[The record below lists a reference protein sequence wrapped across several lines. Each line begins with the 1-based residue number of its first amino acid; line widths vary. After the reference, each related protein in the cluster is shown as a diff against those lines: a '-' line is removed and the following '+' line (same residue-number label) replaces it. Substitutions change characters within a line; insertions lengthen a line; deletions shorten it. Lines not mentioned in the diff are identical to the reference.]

1 MNATNASSYSVS
13 NPLYN
18 KYVGVGFTFS
28 LLWMYT
34 PHFVIG
40 LVGMVLNAGL
50 VYVTWK
56 CRATLRGL
64 FNLLIAVESFA
75 SLCWEFSYV
84 FPWFIALSG
93 ANVVSAELCFWLQF
107 VSTWGVNVQSMTMLF
122 VALERLCGI
131 IFPIWS
137 KIERNVKR
145 YKIVLNLISF
155 TYGLVNNSVVYIGI
169 LNEFQNKLVLCFL
182 GDNRSTFA
190 KQYVFCV
197 NVSLEICTVCF
208 YCLIWA
214 QMARGAIT
222 KVKITSTSNMHI
234 LKSLTVIIVFVMFG
248 WILNGLSIFYMPLLK
263 LSPEDSISFAAGL
276 VLLTQV
282 ASASNA
288 PVLYVFSA
296 EYRHCFR
303 KAFPWLAKHQNAVS
317 NVVFV
322 GTSSSYLARRGG
334 QHGQTV
340 ADQQQKQ
347 QQQQQR
353 TLPIVSRT
361 L

>member
-13 NPLYN
+13 NPVYN

-40 LVGMVLNAGL
+40 LIGMVLNASL

-56 CRATLRGL
+56 CRTTLRGL

-93 ANVVSAELCFWLQF
+93 TNLVSAELCFWLQF
-107 VSTWGVNVQSMTMLF
+107 VPTLGVSVQNMTMLF

-131 IFPIWS
+131 IFPIWT
-137 KIERNVKR
+137 KIDRNVKR

-155 TYGLVNNSVVYIGI
+155 TYALVNYYIVYIGI

-190 KQYVFCV
+190 KLFSFRV
-197 NVSLEICTVCF
+197 NLSIEFCTVIF
-208 YCLIWA
+208 YCLIWV

-222 KVKITSTSNMHI
+222 KTKITSTSNMHI
-234 LKSLTVIIVFVMFG
+234 LKSLTVIIVFFMFG
-248 WILNGLSIFYMPLLK
+248 WVLNGLNIFYMPLLK

-296 EYRHCFR
+296 EYRRCFQ
-303 KAFPWLAKHQNAVS
+303 KVFPWLAKQQSAVS

-322 GTSSSYLARRGG
+322 GTSSSNLARRGG

-347 QQQQQR
+347 QQQQR
-353 TLPIVSRT
+353 ILPIVSRT

>member
-1 MNATNASSYSVS
+1 MNATNNTSYSVS
-13 NPLYN
+13 NPVYN
-18 KYVGVGFTFS
+18 KYVGVGFSFS
-28 LLWMYT
+28 LLWMYS

-40 LVGMVLNAGL
+40 LIGMVLNASL

-64 FNLLIAVESFA
+64 FNLLIAVESFG
-75 SLCWEFSYV
+75 SLCWESSYV

-93 ANVVSAELCFWLQF
+93 ANVVSAELCLWLQF
-107 VSTWGVNVQSMTMLF
+107 VSNWGVNVQNITMLF

-155 TYGLVNNSVVYIGI
+155 TYGLINNLIVYIGI
-169 LNEFQNKLVLCFL
+169 LNEFQN
-182 GDNRSTFA
+182 N
-190 KQYVFCV
+190 
-197 NVSLEICTVCF
+197 
-208 YCLIWA
+208 
-214 QMARGAIT
+214 
-222 KVKITSTSNMHI
+222 NMHI

-248 WILNGLSIFYMPLLK
+248 WTLNGLSTFYVPLLK

-276 VLLTQV
+276 VQLTLV

-296 EYRHCFR
+296 EYRRCFQ
-303 KAFPWLAKHQNAVS
+303 KAFPWLAKQQNAAS
-317 NVVFV
+317 NVMFV
-322 GTSSSYLARRGG
+322 GASSSNLTRQGG
-334 QHGQTV
+334 QQGQ
-340 ADQQQKQ
+340 AAANQQQ

-353 TLPIVSRT
+353 TLPIFDPGYQQGCSADRKIRASRIQFAAVADRGFKIPRRGSRKKMPRIAPSK
-361 L
+361 

>member
-1 MNATNASSYSVS
+1 MNATNNTSYSVS

-18 KYVGVGFTFS
+18 KYVGVGFSFS

-40 LVGMVLNAGL
+40 LIGMVLNASL

-56 CRATLRGL
+56 CRTTLRGL
-64 FNLLIAVESFA
+64 FNLLIAVESFG
-75 SLCWEFSYV
+75 SLCWESSYV

-93 ANVVSAELCFWLQF
+93 VNVVSAEMCFWLQF
-107 VSTWGVNVQSMTMLF
+107 VSNWGVNVQNITMLF

-155 TYGLVNNSVVYIGI
+155 TYGLINNSIVYIGI

-182 GDNRSTFA
+182 GDNRSTFS
-190 KQYVFCV
+190 KLYSFRV
-197 NVSLEICTVCF
+197 NVSMEICTVCF
-208 YCLIWA
+208 YCLIWV
-214 QMARGAIT
+214 QMARGAIK

-248 WILNGLSIFYMPLLK
+248 WTLNGLSTFYVPLLK

-276 VLLTQV
+276 VQLTLV

-296 EYRHCFR
+296 EYRRCFQ
-303 KAFPWLAKHQNAVS
+303 KTFPWLAKQQNAAS
-317 NVVFV
+317 NVMLV
-322 GTSSSYLARRGG
+322 GASSSNLTRQGG
-334 QHGQTV
+334 QQGQAA
-340 ADQQQKQ
+340 ADQ
-347 QQQQQR
+347 QQQQQQQP

>member
-1 MNATNASSYSVS
+1 MNATNNTSYSVS

-40 LVGMVLNAGL
+40 LIGMVLNASL

-56 CRATLRGL
+56 CRTTLRGL

-93 ANVVSAELCFWLQF
+93 TNLVSAELCFWLQF
-107 VSTWGVNVQSMTMLF
+107 VPTLGVSVQNMTMLF

-131 IFPIWS
+131 IFPIWT
-137 KIERNVKR
+137 KIDRNVKR

-155 TYGLVNNSVVYIGI
+155 TYALVNYYIVYIGI

-190 KQYVFCV
+190 KLFSFRV
-197 NVSLEICTVCF
+197 NLSIEFCTVIF
-208 YCLIWA
+208 YCLIWV
-214 QMARGAIT
+214 QMARAAIT

-234 LKSLTVIIVFVMFG
+234 LKSLTVIIVFFMFG
-248 WILNGLSIFYMPLLK
+248 WILNGLSIFYVPLFK
-263 LSPEDSISFAAGL
+263 LSPEDTISFGAGL

-288 PVLYVFSA
+288 PVLYVFSV
-296 EYRHCFR
+296 EYRRCFQ
-303 KAFPWLAKHQNAVS
+303 KAFPWLAKQQNAAS

-322 GTSSSYLARRGG
+322 GASSSNMTRQGG
-334 QHGQTV
+334 QQGQAA
-340 ADQQQKQ
+340 ADQQQK